1 VTCSSKFG
9 NVEMVG
15 FPNFF
20 EVILSTLSAMA
31 VGSSGIFPAL
41 ILEAPNKLSLN
52 EIGMDCGDSI
62 LTLEIVLN
70 RWLCFATG
78 SLLGEVFLHLLPESV
93 DSLLLNSSAWAL
105 AILTGILVFFATE
118 MVAGFYE
125 NLQLSKTGKSSNDL
139 QIMDSPRVRQGVGF
153 SVPRAVG
160 YLNLLANSID
170 NFSHGLSLGASYSV
184 SIRCGLIATTCLLIH
199 EIPHEISDFIILLRS
214 GFSRRGAIKAQ
225 LLTASTCLIGT
236 YTLAIFRWKFK
247 AKSKTKAKYSEALF
261 KYVLQYLVV
270 FTGTQPLLKF
280 MKLKWFCFPRRLD
293 VIAAFYG
300 RWVSVHRTGLL
311 TSHFFARKDTKGVL
325 HPAVL
330 HVAWSGVHS
339 GTCMRPLFELESS
352 DRDESILET
361 ISSSGQFVQSSAFVP
376 TRMIVIVVFVFYH
389 PDSFS
394 IKHE

>member
-1 VTCSSKFG
+1 
-9 NVEMVG
+9 MVG
-15 FPNFF
+15 LPNFF
-20 EVILSTLSAMA
+20 EVTLSTLSAVA

-41 ILEAPNKLSLN
+41 ILEAPSKLILN
-52 EIGMDCGDSI
+52 
-62 LTLEIVLN
+62 EIVLN

-93 DSLLLNSSAWAL
+93 DSLLLSSSAWAL

-139 QIMDSPRVRQGVGF
+139 QIMDS
-153 SVPRAVG
+153 PRAVG

-247 AKSKTKAKYSEALF
+247 VTYICKKSCKSENSIKTSLRAKSKTKAKYSEALF
-261 KYVLQYLVV
+261 K
-270 FTGTQPLLKF
+270 
-280 MKLKWFCFPRRLD
+280 LD

-300 RWVSVHRTGLL
+300 RWVSVHCTGLF
-311 TSHFFARKDTKGVL
+311 TSHFFARKDTKGVI
-325 HPAVL
+325 HPAVP
-330 HVAWSGVHS
+330 HVAWSGVHP

-361 ISSSGQFVQSSAFVP
+361 ISSSEQFVQSSAFVP
-376 TRMIVIVVFVFYH
+376 ARMIVIVVFVFYH
-389 PDSFS
+389 PDSFP
-394 IKHE
+394 IKHQ

>member
-1 VTCSSKFG
+1 MDEALLLFDPGTVTCSSKFG

-15 FPNFF
+15 LPNFF
-20 EVILSTLSAMA
+20 EAILSTLSAMA

-52 EIGMDCGDSI
+52 EIGMNCGDSI
-62 LTLEIVLN
+62 STLEIVLN

-93 DSLLLNSSAWAL
+93 DSLLLSSSAWAL

-125 NLQLSKTGKSSNDL
+125 NLQ
-139 QIMDSPRVRQGVGF
+139 
-153 SVPRAVG
+153 AVG

-247 AKSKTKAKYSEALF
+247 
-261 KYVLQYLVV
+261 
-270 FTGTQPLLKF
+270 G
-280 MKLKWFCFPRRLD
+280 RLD

-300 RWVSVHRTGLL
+300 RWVSVHRAGLF

-376 TRMIVIVVFVFYH
+376 ARMIVIVVFVFYH
-389 PDSFS
+389 PDSFP
-394 IKHE
+394 IKHQ

>member
-1 VTCSSKFG
+1 
-9 NVEMVG
+9 MVG
-15 FPNFF
+15 LPNFF
-20 EVILSTLSAMA
+20 EAILSTLSAMA

-52 EIGMDCGDSI
+52 
-62 LTLEIVLN
+62 EIVLN

-93 DSLLLNSSAWAL
+93 DSLLLSSSAWAL

-139 QIMDSPRVRQGVGF
+139 QIMDS
-153 SVPRAVG
+153 PRAVG

-247 AKSKTKAKYSEALF
+247 VTFICTKSCKSKNSIKTSL
-261 KYVLQYLVV
+261 
-270 FTGTQPLLKF
+270 
-280 MKLKWFCFPRRLD
+280 LD

-300 RWVSVHRTGLL
+300 RWVSVHRAGLF

-376 TRMIVIVVFVFYH
+376 ARMIVIVVFVFYH
-389 PDSFS
+389 PDSFP
-394 IKHE
+394 IKHQ